1 MRTCAASVHSGHPGC
16 CGPCCTSLCLR
27 CEEARITNKEEYI
40 DRLRTLRE
48 PASTAVLIAMPSA
61 KQFTI
66 SGEAF
71 QFAMRCRL
79 GLPCLMGDNPG
90 EAACTMA
97 ASKLVKRRRHD
108 GVVRVLQYACAISNR
123 VVAREPKG
131 RYKCHLNSNVPVSP
145 DIAAMGANGVHDTGD
160 CVFAAT
166 RSHAVQAARVK
177 NYGYG
182 SKVNLD
188 TARANR
194 SKVLVQAGSDLK
206 GGRITAGEFN
216 KIKNAQAGKVQDAF
230 HPGYKQ
236 PCADAGDIFHPIVL
250 TPFGGWW
257 RWEDKEGEDS
267 DTTDRFLAS
276 IRHAGDSRPDY
287 DIEALRFDHDN
298 MTWASWTHTQFVQQ
312 MVACATAVESY
323 KGVMADV
330 RGQMMAH
337 KKTLSGDLWL
347 HDAEAGAPDP
357 EPLGVQISA
366 AA

>member
-1 MRTCAASVHSGHPGC
+1 
-16 CGPCCTSLCLR
+16 
-27 CEEARITNKEEYI
+27 
-40 DRLRTLRE
+40 
-48 PASTAVLIAMPSA
+48 MPSA

>member
-1 MRTCAASVHSGHPGC
+1 M
-16 CGPCCTSLCLR
+16 
-27 CEEARITNKEEYI
+27 ARWVERQKNL
-40 DRLRTLRE
+40 D
-48 PASTAVLIAMPSA
+48 
-61 KQFTI
+61 
-66 SGEAF
+66 
-71 QFAMRCRL
+71 
-79 GLPCLMGDNPG
+79 
-90 EAACTMA
+90 
-97 ASKLVKRRRHD
+97 
-108 GVVRVLQYACAISNR
+108 
-123 VVAREPKG
+123 
-131 RYKCHLNSNVPVSP
+131 
-145 DIAAMGANGVHDTGD
+145 
-160 CVFAAT
+160 
-166 RSHAVQAARVK
+166 AAR
-177 NYGYG
+177 
-182 SKVNLD
+182 
-188 TARANR
+188 AHR
-194 SKVLVQAGSDLK
+194 SEVLAQAGSDLK
-206 GGRITAGEFN
+206 GGRITTGEFN
-216 KIKNAQAGKVQDAF
+216 KIKMAQAGKVQDAF

-267 DTTDRFLAS
+267 DTIDGFLAS

-357 EPLGVQISA
+357 GPLGDQISA